1 MYSINGYKNVD
12 NFRADKRG
20 GGVSLLVKDNMNFSR
35 RKDLDILSTEVES
48 VFIELDKKEV
58 TGNKNVII
66 GVIYRP
72 PNSNLDTFFEYMN
85 VVLEKKKKE
94 NKLCYLLGDYN
105 IDLLK
110 TETHTKTGEFIDLM
124 FASHFVPL
132 INKPT
137 RVSEKSATYAY

>member
-1 MYSINGYKNVD
+1 M
-12 NFRADKRG
+12 F
-20 GGVSLLVKDNMNFSR
+20 
-35 RKDLDILSTEVES
+35 
-48 VFIELDKKEV
+48 FIELDKKEV